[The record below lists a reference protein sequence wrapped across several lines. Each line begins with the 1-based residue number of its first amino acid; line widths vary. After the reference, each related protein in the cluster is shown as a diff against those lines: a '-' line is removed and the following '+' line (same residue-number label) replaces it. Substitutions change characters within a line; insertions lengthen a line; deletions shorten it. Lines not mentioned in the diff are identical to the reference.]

1 MHYSD
6 LQLRALSQELIKVG
20 FFFYQI
26 SFVWGCTPGIRNR
39 GGTLFYFLVD
49 GSIWTPMQLYGNL
62 RETWHPANQAEV
74 LYLKNRLDAHFSVYS
89 KEIPS
94 WEGID
99 ARHVLLNSE
108 RVVAMA
114 G

>member
-6 LQLRALSQELIKVG
+6 LQLRALSQELIKEG
-20 FFFYQI
+20 FFFYQL

-39 GGTLFYFLVD
+39 SGTRFYFLVN
-49 GSIWTPMQLYGNL
+49 GSIWTPMQLHGSL
-62 RETWHPANQAEV
+62 RETWRPTNQAEM
-74 LYLKNRLDAHFSVYS
+74 LYFKNRLDAHFSVYP
-89 KEIPS
+89 KEIPA

-99 ARHVLLNSE
+99 ARQVLLNPE